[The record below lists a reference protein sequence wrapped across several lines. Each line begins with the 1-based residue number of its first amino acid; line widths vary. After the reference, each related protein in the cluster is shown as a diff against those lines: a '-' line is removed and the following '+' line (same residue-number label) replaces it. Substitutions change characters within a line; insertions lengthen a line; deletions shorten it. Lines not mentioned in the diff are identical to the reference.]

1 MKKIFVLGRRFC
13 GKTPFSIEVAE
24 ACGLQHVEASNWL
37 RKQFESSDFAMM
49 LLDAEL
55 MNDLTLN
62 ELRHRPDACSDYV
75 KHKLS
80 VGRDAIID
88 GVFSERDFVT
98 LFDPAV
104 DSVVILEHLQSSIK
118 PTSYEEGL
126 DAIEDKIGQLE
137 IEGRLASK
145 RVHRYR
151 FDVFRDKRGEQR
163 FHRIDGGINYC
174 YSLEQVIELAS
185 AICRPQKAV
194 K

>member
-24 ACGLQHVEASNWL
+24 SCGLQHIEASNWL

-49 LLDAEL
+49 LMDAEL

-62 ELRHRPDACSDYV
+62 ELRYRPDACADYV

-88 GVFSERDFVT
+88 GIFSERDFNN

-104 DSVVILEHLQSSIK
+104 DQVVILEHLQSSVK

-137 IEGRLASK
+137 IEGRLPKGS
-145 RVHRYR
+145 VHRYR
-151 FDVFRDKRGEQR
+151 FNVFRDKRGEQR
-163 FHRIDGGINYC
+163 FQRVEGGINYC
-174 YSLEQVIELAS
+174 YSLEQVIEVAAAL
-185 AICRPQKAV
+185 CRPK